1 MGHSLR
7 ERLQAI
13 KSLQAEAGLK
23 KAAPASEDAL
33 SGANAAD
40 TDAASVDAASA
51 DALPPGWFSVAD
63 LVKKRVLT
71 LDMSVPAPALT
82 KTVRQSLAILTPD
95 LLHALHADY
104 TYEDFVF
111 FDLETTGLST
121 GAGTLAFI
129 AAFGRLKKTRR
140 GYALQCAQY
149 LLLDYPGENDFLEAA
164 LGALRGEFNAPFIV
178 SYNGKCFDSQILKT
192 RCLMNAIAPPVFRHV
207 DLLHP
212 ARHLWKRTLPSCSQS
227 EIETAI
233 LGLDRTGDISG
244 AFAPDIWFSFLK
256 TGEWKPLLGMCDHNK
271 RDIFGLASLFIAFT
285 HIAADPAQYVERYGV
300 DRERLALRWRSVLKY
315 NGAGVEEIVHR
326 TGGDLIRDASD
337 RGYPKAALAL
347 AFDRMRDG
355 SFEEARRQLSAIAA
369 TKAFPDAVKALALR
383 GLAIDA
389 ERRLKDGDK
398 ALAYVE
404 QGLALNG
411 GGNMARADFEHRKD
425 RILKKLKL
433 RQGSEV

>member
-7 ERLQAI
+7 NRLQAI

-23 KAAPASEDAL
+23 KAASEDAR
-33 SGANAAD
+33 SGANSANMVASD
-40 TDAASVDAASA
+40 ASAASVNAASA
-51 DALPPGWFSVAD
+51 DTLPPGWLSVAS

-71 LDMSVPAPALT
+71 LDMPVPVPALT

-111 FDLETTGLST
+111 FDLETTGLSS

-129 AAFGRLKKTRR
+129 AAFGRLKKARR
-140 GYALQCAQY
+140 GYVLRCDQY

-212 ARHLWKRTLPSCSQS
+212 ARRLWKRTLSSCSQS

-244 AFAPDIWFSFLK
+244 AFAPDIWFSFLRN
-256 TGEWKPLLGMCDHNK
+256 GEWEPLLEMCDHNK
-271 RDIFGLASLFIAFT
+271 RDVLGLASLFIAFT
-285 HIAADPAQYVERYGV
+285 HIAEDPARYTEGYRV
-300 DRERLALRWRSVLKY
+300 DRENLALRWRSVLKY
-315 NGAGVEEIVHR
+315 NGVGVEEIVHR
-326 TGGDLIRDASD
+326 TGGDLIRDASE
-337 RGYPKAALAL
+337 RGYPKAALVL

-355 SFEEARRQLSAIAA
+355 SFEEARQRLSAIAA
-369 TKAFPDAVKALALR
+369 TTAIPAAIKALALR

-389 ERRLKDGDK
+389 ERRLKDEGK
-398 ALAYVE
+398 ALVYVE

-411 GGNMARADFEHRKD
+411 IGNMARADFEHRKK
-425 RILKKLKL
+425 RLLKKLNVET
-433 RQGSEV
+433 R